1 MRRCRIGVGLDLCLG
16 PPPKPGVRSK
26 RGAVQRLLTRE
37 AFLSD
42 HDSHVRQ
49 IDAKVTA
56 LSDALAHLGKGTSL
70 RELLKIIRFPGY
82 TTPAE
87 LAFTIAVLEGMEAQ
101 VRTLAKMEND
111 LLAASKLVVQGGQK
125 AA

>member
-1 MRRCRIGVGLDLCLG
+1 M
-16 PPPKPGVRSK
+16 
-26 RGAVQRLLTRE
+26 
-37 AFLSD
+37 SD

-56 LSDALAHLGKGTSL
+56 LSDALAHHLGKGTSL

-87 LAFTIAVLEGMEAQ
+87 LAFTIAMLEGMEAQ

>member
-1 MRRCRIGVGLDLCLG
+1 M
-16 PPPKPGVRSK
+16 
-26 RGAVQRLLTRE
+26 
-37 AFLSD
+37 SD

-87 LAFTIAVLEGMEAQ
+87 LAFTIAMLEGMEAQ

-111 LLAASKLVVQGGQK
+111 LLAASKLVVQAGQK